1 MNNTFSIAI
10 AIDFGTTFSGYAY
23 CLSAHTSAG
32 DIYKNTEWTK
42 QVGQKNSYIKTPTHL
57 LYKDEK
63 LEAWGYHAKRRLGE
77 LSETEDAADYCF
89 FENFK
94 PKLFER
100 DCVDERGEPYI
111 EQNGQRFFIVDLV
124 ADYLRE
130 LRLTA
135 LNDVKSHI
143 GAEINESRIRWCLTV
158 PAIWDD
164 AAKQLMEQAAQKAG
178 IAGKEEWNAEHFMFA
193 LEPEAAAIYCLYV
206 ADKEL
211 GIVENESTMMIIDCG
226 GGTVDLTV
234 HEIIRDGVDKG
245 LREVV
250 PGSGA
255 AEGHGGKDVD
265 KNFIAYLK
273 TVFGTEAIDQF
284 EAEYPDSYL
293 DMLDDWEDFKYG
305 FDPDGYIRGNFRIP
319 AELRDLLK
327 ENYPDALAALSRK
340 QKKNTYNL
348 WLTRKTM
355 EKEIFGPV
363 VDNIVDCVE
372 KVFSRI
378 GGECDY
384 IYMVGGFS
392 TARFLQQAIRKKF
405 GSRVRKKILIP
416 GEPGKSVMVGAASFA
431 RSPEII
437 LPRKSRLT
445 YGIGSA
451 IRGVPVFLLLGE
463 FLPDQ
468 LPDGMR
474 SEIQHLKKEVD
485 NDMEIQK
492 VMELARRKAEE
503 VGRARFIEHLAK
515 RIDFDEG
522 NGEISLNRYF
532 TPFIRYGDTVVKD
545 HQVPDVFI
553 DNDASSREAAIEIFA
568 TEQAEVLFVDEHDV
582 EKIGEINL
590 KLPPIDENKS
600 RTIEVSMFFGDTK
613 LKVKAKSLES
623 DEEVEADLDF
633 LTMHRQR

>member
-57 LYKDEK
+57 LYKDGR
-63 LEAWGYHAKRRLGE
+63 LEAWGYHAKRRLSE
-77 LSETEDAADYCF
+77 LSETEDAEDYCF

-100 DCVDERGEPYI
+100 DCIDERGEPYV
-111 EQNGQRFFIVDLV
+111 ERNGQRFLIVDLI

-143 GAEINESRIRWCLTV
+143 GAEINESRIRWCLTI

-178 IAGKEEWNAEHFMFA
+178 IAGERKWNPEHFIFA

-265 KNFIAYLK
+265 KNFIRYLK
-273 TVFGTEAIDQF
+273 TVFGAEAIDQF
-284 EAEYPDSYL
+284 EAQYADSYL

-305 FDPDGYIRGNFRIP
+305 FDPEGYIRGNFRIP

-327 ENYPDALAALSRK
+327 ESYPDALATLAKK

-363 VDNIVDCVE
+363 VDNIVNCVE

-392 TARFLQQAIRKKF
+392 TARFLQQVIRENF

-445 YGIGSA
+445 YGISSA
-451 IRGVPVFLLLGE
+451 IRGAPVFLLLEE

-474 SEIQHLKKEVD
+474 SEIRQLKKEVD
-485 NDMEIQK
+485 NDMEIQA
-492 VMELARRKAEE
+492 VMELARRKAKEI
-503 VGRARFIEHLAK
+503 GRARFTEHLAK
-515 RIDFDEG
+515 RIDFDEEH
-522 NGEISLNRYF
+522 GEISLNRYF
-532 TPFIRYGDTVVKD
+532 TAFIRYGDTVVKD

-568 TEQAEVLFVDEHDV
+568 TEKPEALFVDEDGI
-582 EKIGEINL
+582 EKIGEIDL
-590 KLPPIDENKS
+590 KLPPLDENQS
-600 RTIEVSMFFGDTK
+600 RTIEVSMLFGDTK

-623 DEEVEADLDF
+623 NEEVEADLDF
-633 LTMHRQR
+633 LTMHRQQ

>member
-1 MNNTFSIAI
+1 MNNSFSIAI

-57 LYKDEK
+57 LYKDGK

-77 LSETEDAADYCF
+77 LSETDDAEDYCF

-100 DCVDERGEPYI
+100 DCIDERGEPYI
-111 EQNGQRFFIVDLV
+111 EQNGQRFLIVDLI
-124 ADYLRE
+124 ADYLRK
-130 LRLTA
+130 LRLSA

-143 GAEINESRIRWCLTV
+143 GAKINESRIRWCLTI

-178 IAGKEEWNAEHFMFA
+178 IAGERKWNAEHFIFA

-211 GIVENESTMMIIDCG
+211 GIVENQSTMMIIDCG

-265 KNFIAYLK
+265 RNFITYLRK
-273 TVFGTEAIDQF
+273 TFGSEAIDQF
-284 EAEYPDSYL
+284 EAQYPDSYL

-305 FDPDGYIRGNFRIP
+305 FDPEGYIRGNFRIP

-327 ENYPDALAALSRK
+327 ESYSDVLAALSRK

-348 WLTRKTM
+348 WLTRETM
-355 EKEIFGPV
+355 ENEIFGPV
-363 VDNIVDCVE
+363 VDNIVNCVA
-372 KVFSRI
+372 KAFSRI
-378 GGECDY
+378 GGKCDY
-384 IYMVGGFS
+384 LYMVGGFS
-392 TARFLQQAIRKKF
+392 TARFLQKAIREKF
-405 GSRVRKKILIP
+405 GSRVKKKILIP

-445 YGIGSA
+445 YGIASA
-451 IRGVPVFLLLGE
+451 IRGAPVFLLLEE
-463 FLPDQ
+463 FLPDR
-468 LPDGMR
+468 LPAGMR
-474 SEIQHLKKEVD
+474 SEIRHLKKEVD
-485 NDMEIQK
+485 NDPEIQA
-492 VMELARRKAEE
+492 VMELARRKAKEI
-503 VGRARFIEHLAK
+503 GRARFIEHLAN
-515 RIDFDEG
+515 RIDFDEE

-532 TPFIRYGDTVVKD
+532 TAFIRYGDTVVKD
-545 HQVPDVFI
+545 HQVPDIFI

-568 TEQAEVLFVDEHDV
+568 TEKPEVLFVDEDGV
-582 EKIGEINL
+582 EKIGEIDL
-590 KLPPIDENKS
+590 KLPPIDEKQS
-600 RTIEVSMFFGDTK
+600 RTIEVSMLFGDTK

-633 LTMHRQR
+633 LTMHRQQ

>member
-1 MNNTFSIAI
+1 
-10 AIDFGTTFSGYAY
+10 
-23 CLSAHTSAG
+23 
-32 DIYKNTEWTK
+32 
-42 QVGQKNSYIKTPTHL
+42 
-57 LYKDEK
+57 
-63 LEAWGYHAKRRLGE
+63 
-77 LSETEDAADYCF
+77 
-89 FENFK
+89 
-94 PKLFER
+94 
-100 DCVDERGEPYI
+100 
-111 EQNGQRFFIVDLV
+111 
-124 ADYLRE
+124 LRE
-130 LRLTA
+130 LRLAA
-135 LNDVKSHI
+135 LQDVKSHI

-234 HEIIRDGVDKG
+234 HKIIRDGVDKG
-245 LREVV
+245 LCEVV

-255 AEGHGGKDVD
+255 AAGHGGKDVD
-265 KNFIAYLK
+265 KNFIRYLRK
-273 TVFGTEAIDQF
+273 VFGTEAIDQF

-305 FDPDGYIRGNFRIP
+305 FDPEGYIRGNFRIP

-327 ENYPDALAALSRK
+327 ERYPDALATLSRK

-355 EKEIFGPV
+355 EQEIFGPV
-363 VDNIVDCVE
+363 VNNIVQCVE
-372 KVFSRI
+372 KVLSRI

-384 IYMVGGFS
+384 IYLVGGFS
-392 TARFLQQAIRKKF
+392 TARFLQKAIREKF
-405 GSRVRKKILIP
+405 GSRVTKKILIP

-445 YGIGSA
+445 YGVASA
-451 IRGVPVFLLLGE
+451 IRGAPVCLLLGE
-463 FLPDQ
+463 FLPDR
-468 LPDGMR
+468 LPDGMQA
-474 SEIQHLKKEVD
+474 EIRQLQKEVA
-485 NDMEIQK
+485 NDREINA
-492 VMELARRKAEE
+492 VLELVGRKAKEI
-503 VGRARFIEHLAK
+503 GCAKFKEHLAD
-515 RIDFDEG
+515 RIDFDEE

-532 TPFIRYGDTVVKD
+532 TTFIRYGDTVIKD
-545 HQVPDVFI
+545 HRVPDVFI

-568 TEQAEVLFVDEHDV
+568 TEKPEVLFVDEDGV
-582 EKIGEINL
+582 EKIGEITL
-590 KLPPIDENKS
+590 KLPPTGENRNRS
-600 RTIEVSMFFGDTK
+600 IEVSMLFGDTK

-633 LTMHRQR
+633 LTMHRPQ